1 MGCHDINFESEV
13 NFISKNEQVSL
24 HFITQHLDVQ
34 VDNCFA
40 VISMTQVFKNQTE
53 KPIEGEYMFP
63 IETTLKN
70 TAVSQI
76 KFKLGDKEIISQVAL
91 KEKAKQKYEDA
102 ISRGNA
108 AVMVEESEK
117 SKDILKMTVGG
128 IQPQQEVSVT
138 VQILQVLE
146 VESGAYQL
154 RVPQSY
160 FVKYDSANLKS
171 DQQTPY
177 SFKILIN
184 SQQDLAYLSIPKKST
199 VKKPDDLQPQT
210 ARKILIEK

>member
-1 MGCHDINFESEV
+1 
-13 NFISKNEQVSL
+13 
-24 HFITQHLDVQ
+24 
-34 VDNCFA
+34 
-40 VISMTQVFKNQTE
+40 MTQVFKNQTD

-154 RVPQSY
+154 RIPQSY
-160 FVKYDSANLKS
+160 FVKYDSANIKS

-177 SFKILIN
+177 SFKIVIN
-184 SQQDLAYLSIPKKST
+184 SQQDLAYLSIPKKSS
-199 VKKPDDLQPQT
+199 VKKPDDLQP
-210 ARKILIEK
+210 